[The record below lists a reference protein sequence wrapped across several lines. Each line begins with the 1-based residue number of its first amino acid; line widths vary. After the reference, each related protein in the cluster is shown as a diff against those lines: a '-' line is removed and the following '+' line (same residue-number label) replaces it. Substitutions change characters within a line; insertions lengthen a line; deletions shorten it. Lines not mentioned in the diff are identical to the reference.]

1 MRKDSMQTKA
11 VLSVLGKDR
20 KGIVASVTDA
30 LYKSD
35 ANIDDIQQTILG
47 NMFSMIMLL
56 TIDEES
62 CAFDTLQ
69 ERLLK
74 VGQELNV
81 QVVLQREDL
90 FDFMY
95 KV

>member
-1 MRKDSMQTKA
+1 MITKA

-20 KGIVASVTDA
+20 KGIVATVATT
-30 LYKSD
+30 LYQAG

-47 NMFSMIMLL
+47 DMFSMTMLVS
-56 TIDEES
+56 IDEEI
-62 CAFDTLQ
+62 CPFNELQ
-69 ERLLK
+69 ERLAK
-74 VGQELNV
+74 DSEELGV
-81 QVVLQREDL
+81 QIVLQREDI

>member
-1 MRKDSMQTKA
+1 MLTKA

-20 KGIVASVTDA
+20 QGIVATVAAT
-30 LYKSD
+30 LYQAG

-47 NMFSMIMLL
+47 DMFSMTMLL
-56 TIDEES
+56 SIDES
-62 CAFDTLQ
+62 QTAFEQLQ
-69 ERLLK
+69 ERLAADAETLH
-74 VGQELNV
+74 V

-90 FDFMY
+90 FDYMY

>member
-1 MRKDSMQTKA
+1 MLTKA

-20 KGIVASVTDA
+20 KGIVANVSGI
-30 LYKSD
+30 LYAAD
-35 ANIDDIQQTILG
+35 ANIDDIQQTILSG
-47 NMFSMIMLL
+47 MFSMTMLL

-62 CAFDTLQ
+62 CSFNALQ
-69 ERLLK
+69 EKLTAC
-74 VGQELNV
+74 GDELGV
-81 QVVLQREDL
+81 QIVLQREDL